1 MSDKEAAFKL
11 TVVRSAALRNFHVAL
26 RQSGVPAVEA
36 CELVGEHAKYL
47 DANGADLE
55 TIRQCIGRK
64 S

>member
-1 MSDKEAAFKL
+1 MDDALLKLAITRSEAL
-11 TVVRSAALRNFHVAL
+11 YNFRTAL
-26 RQSGVPAVEA
+26 RQQGVPALEA
-36 CELVGEHAKYL
+36 CELMAEHAKYL